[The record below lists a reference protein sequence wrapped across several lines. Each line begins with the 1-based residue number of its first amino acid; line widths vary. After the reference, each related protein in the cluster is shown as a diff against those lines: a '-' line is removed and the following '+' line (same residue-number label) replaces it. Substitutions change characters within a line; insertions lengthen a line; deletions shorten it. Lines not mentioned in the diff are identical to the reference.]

1 MYVHGSFG
9 IDGKEAQERLEKAGM
24 TANANSIPND
34 TLPPYRPS
42 GLRLGTPAVTTRGY
56 KEADMVTLAQ
66 KILTALKGE

>member
-1 MYVHGSFG
+1 
-9 IDGKEAQERLEKAGM
+9 M